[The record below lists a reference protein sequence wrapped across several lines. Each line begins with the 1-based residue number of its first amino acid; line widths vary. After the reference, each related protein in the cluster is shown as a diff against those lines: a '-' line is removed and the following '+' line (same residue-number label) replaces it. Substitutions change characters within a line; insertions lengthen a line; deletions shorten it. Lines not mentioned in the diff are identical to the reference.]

1 MDKKDIERPRHSAL
15 AEYAPLSGIL
25 ILAALMCLCVFLL
38 ANEVKRSGAV
48 LVQSAQPETIGEPRA
63 LSSPVALPVA
73 PTLASS
79 QASSEAP
86 VMLDRGDGERKVAL
100 ADKKRF
106 KSVGEGPRRFA
117 KARDLRKST
126 ANPYRSF
133 GSPPMRASKRIKM
146 LLVALWHRSK
156 TFRRGYAQAGR

>member
-25 ILAALMCLCVFLL
+25 ILAVMCLCVFLL

-48 LVQSAQPETIGEPRA
+48 LVQSAQPETIGEPGA
-63 LSSPVALPVA
+63 PSSPVALPIA

-79 QASSEAP
+79 QTSSETP
-86 VMLDRGDGERKVAL
+86 VMLDRGEGERKVAL
-100 ADKKRF
+100 ADKKRI
-106 KSVGEGPRRFA
+106 KS
-117 KARDLRKST
+117 
-126 ANPYRSF
+126 NPYRSF

-146 LLVALWHRSK
+146 LLVAIWHCSK

>member
-15 AEYAPLSGIL
+15 AEYAPLTGIL
-25 ILAALMCLCVFLL
+25 ILAALICLCVFLL

-73 PTLASS
+73 SNLASS

-86 VMLDRGDGERKVAL
+86 VTLDRGDGERKVAL
-100 ADKKRF
+100 ADKKTI

-133 GSPPMRASKRIKM
+133 CSPPMRVSKRIKM

-156 TFRRGYAQAGR
+156 RFRRGYAQAGR

>member
-1 MDKKDIERPRHSAL
+1 MDKKDIKRPRHSAL
-15 AEYAPLSGIL
+15 ADYAPLSGIL

-48 LVQSAQPETIGEPRA
+48 LVQSAQPETIGEPGA
-63 LSSPVALPVA
+63 SSSPVAPPVA
-73 PTLASS
+73 PTSASS
-79 QASSEAP
+79 QAASEAP

-100 ADKKRF
+100 ADKKTI
-106 KSVGEGPRRFA
+106 KSVGESPRRFA

-126 ANPYRSF
+126 AIPYRLF

-146 LLVALWHRSK
+146 LVALWHRSK
-156 TFRRGYAQAGR
+156 RFRRGYAQAGR

>member
-25 ILAALMCLCVFLL
+25 ILAALICLCVFLL

-73 PTLASS
+73 SNLASS

-86 VMLDRGDGERKVAL
+86 VTLDRGDGERKVAL
-100 ADKKRF
+100 ADKKTI
-106 KSVGEGPRRFA
+106 KSVRGKSEAVRKGARFA
-117 KARDLRKST
+117 E
-126 ANPYRSF
+126 
-133 GSPPMRASKRIKM
+133 
-146 LLVALWHRSK
+146 VRSK
-156 TFRRGYAQAGR
+156 SVQVIPARLR

>member
-1 MDKKDIERPRHSAL
+1 MEKKDVERPKYSAL

-25 ILAALMCLCVFLL
+25 ILAALVCLCVFLL

-63 LSSPVALPVA
+63 LSSPVALPIA
-73 PTLASS
+73 PALASS
-79 QASSEAP
+79 QTSSEAP
-86 VMLDRGDGERKVAL
+86 VMLDRGDGGRKVAL

-106 KSVGEGPRRFA
+106 KSVGEGPRRSP
-117 KARDLRKST
+117 KARDLRKPT
-126 ANPYRSF
+126 AIPYRLF